1 MIRESSPYPFK
12 VETPSSTPEEDP
24 GPGGVRRDV
33 PTLEPPFDPTGQG
46 PLSDPLAM
54 DPLQA
59 PPERHVLALDSGR
72 SALSVGLRAL
82 RRAGCAP
89 VIHLPAVICR
99 AVMTI
104 ALHEGFSLRFY
115 RLGRDLATPTFPSP
129 PRAEE
134 VVLYVH
140 YFGWRH
146 DAMERALSS
155 LRRRPFVV
163 EDGASAGLTPGVGG
177 FGDVTVRGFRKLLPI
192 TDGALLLSRFPL
204 EDLPGDPDED
214 FIDRKARELAL
225 RRSSPLPPDPFGAE
239 ARLDRR
245 PTPRRISDASLEYLA
260 SGEWRSAGEE
270 RRLSHRRLGALLRGL
285 ALPSLE
291 ELWELPEGVV
301 PLGFPLLMHRGYGG
315 ELRRLLRKEG
325 FPLPMDWGLPPGA
338 PWKEDG
344 DFLRQLVLL
353 PLAPDFFGK
362 EERVMALA
370 ARAAGS

>member
-1 MIRESSPYPFK
+1 MIRENSPYHFK
-12 VETPSSTPEEDP
+12 VESPSSAPGEAP
-24 GPGGVRRDV
+24 GPGGVRRD
-33 PTLEPPFDPTGQG
+33 LPPPGALFG
-46 PLSDPLAM
+46 PPGRGSLSDPFAM
-54 DPLQA
+54 DPLK
-59 PPERHVLALDSGR
+59 PPPGYHARALDSGR
-72 SALSVGLRAL
+72 SALFMGLQAL
-82 RRAGCAP
+82 KKAGCAP

-99 AVMTI
+99 AVVTT
-104 ALHEGFSLRFY
+104 ALRQGFSLRFY
-115 RLGRDLATPTFPSP
+115 GLGQDLATPTFATL

-192 TDGALLLSRFPL
+192 PDGALLLSRFPL
-204 EDLPGDPDED
+204 EGHPEDPDED
-214 FIDRKARELAL
+214 FIDRKTRELAL
-225 RRSSPLPPDPFGAE
+225 RRSSLLPPDPFGAE
-239 ARLDRR
+239 ARLDQGQ
-245 PTPRRISDASLEYLA
+245 TPRRISDASLEYLA
-260 SGEWRSAGEE
+260 SGKGQAAGEE
-270 RRLSHRRLGALLRGL
+270 RRLSHRRLETLLRGL

-291 ELWELPEGVV
+291 ELWELPKGVV
-301 PLGFPLLMHRGYGG
+301 PLGFPLLMRRGYGG